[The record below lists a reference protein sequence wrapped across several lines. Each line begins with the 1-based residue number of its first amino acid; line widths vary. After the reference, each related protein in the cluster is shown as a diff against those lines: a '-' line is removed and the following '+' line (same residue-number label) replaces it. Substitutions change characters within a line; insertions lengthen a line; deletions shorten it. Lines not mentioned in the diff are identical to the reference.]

1 MAENRKIDEHDHQ
14 AGDHSGHD
22 HSDHDHSGHD
32 HSVHSH
38 GHGGHG
44 HSHAEQFGSDRAILW
59 AVVVNLV
66 LTGAQILG
74 GWWADSVALIAD
86 GVHNLSDAMALVL
99 AFGARRL
106 AKRGASS
113 EMSFGWQRSEIIA
126 AFVNY
131 ASLVVI
137 SIWLGYEA
145 IMRLSDPPAV
155 AGGVVMLLA
164 GLAVVI
170 DLATAA
176 LVWRSAKNSLNLRA
190 ALLHN
195 LTDAGVS
202 VAVIIG
208 GALVWAFGWMRVD
221 PILTIL
227 ISVAILWHVAGDIR
241 PVLRILMLGAPP
253 GTDADKVKQAMA
265 ELPGVVEAH
274 HLHIW
279 QIDEKRSS
287 AEMHLVIED
296 GVDFTPVIAGA
307 KQLLAER
314 FGINHATIEVESR
327 ESGCA

>member
-1 MAENRKIDEHDHQ
+1 MPH
-14 AGDHSGHD
+14 
-22 HSDHDHSGHD
+22 DHDHDDGK
-32 HSVHSH
+32 
-38 GHGGHG
+38 G
-44 HSHAEQFGSDRAILW
+44 HSHAGHSHAGHSHAGHSHSHGFDSDTAILW
-59 AVVVNLV
+59 AVLVNLG
-66 LTGAQILG
+66 LTVAQILG

-106 AKRGASS
+106 SQRGASPS
-113 EMSFGWQRSEIIA
+113 MSFGWQRSEIIA

-131 ASLVVI
+131 VSLIAI
-137 SIWLGYEA
+137 SLWLGYEA
-145 IMRLSDPPAV
+145 IMRLSDPPTV
-155 AGGVVMLLA
+155 AGGIVMALA

-176 LVWRSAKNSLNLRA
+176 LVWRQAKDSLNLRA

-208 GALVWAFGWMRVD
+208 GALVWAFGWNRVD

-227 ISVAILWHVAGDIR
+227 ISIAILWHVAGDIR

-253 GTDADKVKQAMA
+253 GADAGAVKSAME
-265 ELPGVVEAH
+265 ELPGVIEAH
-274 HLHIW
+274 HLHLW

-287 AEMHLVIED
+287 AEMHLVIAD
-296 GVDFTPVIAGA
+296 DADFSVVIASA
-307 KQLLAER
+307 KGVLAER
-314 FGINHATIEVESR
+314 FGITHATIEVER
-327 ESGCA
+327 PATACADGAPA

>member
-1 MAENRKIDEHDHQ
+1 MAHDH
-14 AGDHSGHD
+14 HHD
-22 HSDHDHSGHD
+22 DHD
-32 HSVHSH
+32 
-38 GHGGHG
+38 HG
-44 HSHAEQFGSDRAILW
+44 HSHHHRLDSDRAILW
-59 AVVVNLV
+59 AVLVNLA
-66 LTGAQILG
+66 LTGAQIIG

-86 GVHNLSDAMALVL
+86 GVHNFSDAMALVL

-106 AKRGASS
+106 ARRGASPG
-113 EMSFGWQRSEIIA
+113 MSFGWQRSEIIA

-131 ASLVVI
+131 TSLVVI
-137 SIWLGYEA
+137 SVWLGYEA

-155 AGGVVMLLA
+155 AGGVVMALA

-176 LVWRSAKNSLNLRA
+176 LVWRSAKDSLNLRA

-202 VAVIIG
+202 VAVIVG

-227 ISVAILWHVAGDIR
+227 ISVVILIHVAADIR

-253 GTDADKVKQAMA
+253 GTDAGKVKDAME
-265 ELPGVVEAH
+265 ELPGVIEAH
-274 HLHIW
+274 HLHLW

-287 AEMHLVIED
+287 AEMHLVIAEE
-296 GVDFTPVIAGA
+296 VDFTKVIVSA
-307 KQLLAER
+307 KHVLAER
-314 FGINHATIEVESR
+314 FGIAHATIEVER
-327 ESGCA
+327 QDTGCAGMPAH

>member
-1 MAENRKIDEHDHQ
+1 MSHNHDH
-14 AGDHSGHD
+14 DDDSDSGQ
-22 HSDHDHSGHD
+22 
-32 HSVHSH
+32 
-38 GHGGHG
+38 G
-44 HSHAEQFGSDRAILW
+44 HSHAGHSHAGHSHAGHSHSHGFDSDRAILW
-59 AVVVNLV
+59 AVLVNLA
-66 LTGAQILG
+66 LTAAQILG

-106 AKRGASS
+106 ARRGASP

-131 ASLVVI
+131 ASLIVI

-145 IMRLSDPPAV
+145 ILRLSDPPQV
-155 AGGVVMLLA
+155 AGGVVMALA

-176 LVWRSAKNSLNLRA
+176 LVWRGAKDSLNLRA

-208 GALVWAFGWMRVD
+208 GALVWAFGWNRID
-221 PILTIL
+221 PILTLL
-227 ISVAILWHVAGDIR
+227 ISVVILIHVASDIR

-253 GTDADKVKQAMA
+253 DTDAGAVKAAME
-265 ELPGVVEAH
+265 ELPGVIEAH
-274 HLHIW
+274 HLHLW
-279 QIDEKRSS
+279 QIDENRSS

-296 GVDFTPVIAGA
+296 QVDFTVVIASA
-307 KQLLAER
+307 KRVLAER
-314 FGINHATIEVESR
+314 FSITHATIEVER
-327 ESGCA
+327 PDTGCAGTQHS

>member
-1 MAENRKIDEHDHQ
+1 MPHDH
-14 AGDHSGHD
+14 HD
-22 HSDHDHSGHD
+22 HHGHADHGHS
-32 HSVHSH
+32 
-38 GHGGHG
+38 HGGHG
-44 HSHAEQFGSDRAILW
+44 HSHGFDSDTAILW
-59 AVVVNLV
+59 AVLVNLA

-106 AKRGASS
+106 SRRGASPS
-113 EMSFGWQRSEIIA
+113 MSFGWQRSEIIA

-131 ASLVVI
+131 VSLIAI
-137 SIWLGYEA
+137 SLWLGYEA
-145 IMRLSDPPAV
+145 IMRLADPPPV
-155 AGGVVMLLA
+155 SGGIVMALA
-164 GLAVVI
+164 ALAVVI

-176 LVWRSAKNSLNLRA
+176 LVWRGAKDSLNLRA

-208 GALVWAFGWMRVD
+208 GALVWAFGWNRVD

-227 ISVAILWHVAGDIR
+227 ISAAILWHVAGDIR

-253 GTDADKVKQAMA
+253 GTDADDVKTAM
-265 ELPGVVEAH
+265 EDLPGVLEAH
-274 HLHIW
+274 HLHLW
-279 QIDEKRSS
+279 QIDENRSS

-296 GVDFTPVIAGA
+296 EVDFTLVIASA
-307 KQLLAER
+307 KQVLAER
-314 FGINHATIEVESR
+314 FSITHATIEVER
-327 ESGCA
+327 PASGCAGGQHA

>member
-1 MAENRKIDEHDHQ
+1 MTHEHDH
-14 AGDHSGHD
+14 AADDDHAGHD
-22 HSDHDHSGHD
+22 HAGHT
-32 HSVHSH
+32 H

-44 HSHAEQFGSDRAILW
+44 HHHGLDSDRAILW
-59 AVVVNLV
+59 AVLVNLA
-66 LTGAQILG
+66 LTGAQIVG
-74 GWWADSVALIAD
+74 GYWADSVALIAD

-99 AFGARRL
+99 AYGARRL
-106 AKRGASS
+106 ARRGASPD
-113 EMSFGWQRSEIIA
+113 MSFGWQRSEIIA

-131 ASLVVI
+131 ASLIVI
-137 SIWLGYEA
+137 SVWLGYEA
-145 IMRLSDPPAV
+145 ILRLADPPVV
-155 AGGVVMLLA
+155 AGGIVMALA

-176 LVWRSAKNSLNLRA
+176 LVWRGAKDSLNLRA

-208 GALVWAFGWMRVD
+208 GALVWAFGWNRVD

-227 ISVAILWHVAGDIR
+227 ISVVILIHVAGDIR

-253 GTDADKVKQAMA
+253 GADAPAVKAAME
-265 ELPGVVEAH
+265 ELPGVIEAH
-274 HLHIW
+274 HLHLW

-296 GVDFTPVIAGA
+296 QVDFTVVIASA

-314 FGINHATIEVESR
+314 FSITHATIEVER
-327 ESGCA
+327 PASGCAQAEAH

>member
-1 MAENRKIDEHDHQ
+1 MSQDHHHEAADNRNHD
-14 AGDHSGHD
+14 GHD
-22 HSDHDHSGHD
+22 HKGHGG
-32 HSVHSH
+32 HGAHG

-44 HSHAEQFGSDRAILW
+44 HGHSHGLDSDTVILW
-59 AVVVNLV
+59 AVLVNLA

-99 AFGARRL
+99 AYGARRL
-106 AKRGASS
+106 SRRGASPS
-113 EMSFGWQRSEIIA
+113 MSFGWQRSEIIA

-131 ASLVVI
+131 VSLIVI
-137 SIWLGYEA
+137 SVWLGYEA
-145 IMRLSDPPAV
+145 ILRLADPPQV
-155 AGGVVMLLA
+155 AGGVVMALA

-170 DLATAA
+170 DVATAA
-176 LVWRSAKNSLNLRA
+176 LVWRGAKDSLNLRA

-208 GALVWAFGWMRVD
+208 GALVWAFGWNRID

-227 ISVAILWHVAGDIR
+227 ISIAILWHVAGDIR

-253 GTDADKVKQAMA
+253 GTDTAEVKAA
-265 ELPGVVEAH
+265 LESLPGVIEAH
-274 HLHIW
+274 HLHLW
-279 QIDEKRSS
+279 QIDENRSS

-296 GVDFTPVIAGA
+296 EVDFTLVIASA
-307 KQLLAER
+307 KRVLAER
-314 FGINHATIEVESR
+314 FRITHATIEVER
-327 ESGCA
+327 RGAGCAGTGHD